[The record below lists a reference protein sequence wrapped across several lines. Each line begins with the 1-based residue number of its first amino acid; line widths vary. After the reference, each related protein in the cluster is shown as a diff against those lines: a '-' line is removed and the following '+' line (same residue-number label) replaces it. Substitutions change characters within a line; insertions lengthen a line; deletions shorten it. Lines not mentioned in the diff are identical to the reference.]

1 MLELRNERKHF
12 AKGRPAALALMLLL
26 TSPLA
31 IGAQQAP
38 AGDKPAAGGE
48 VVTVAAPGPLARLL
62 PGSLAGR
69 KATSELK
76 QVARDRL
83 SELVAD
89 KAAIYQEYLVS
100 SAVSRE
106 YSGARV
112 DVFETRNQFAALG
125 LFSFNCGAAQSWL
138 ADLELG
144 SGGAQLDGELL
155 FWKGNFFVRVT
166 DANQKPDR
174 GRRHES
180 LARAIAD
187 TIVPAG
193 SDVARPPLLDS
204 LPVSLPGVSLV
215 PQSRRYFLGPE
226 SLTTFIAHG
235 REIFEFVGDTE
246 AVAGEYTK
254 GEGDNG
260 GGSQGKGSDQTSGRG
275 GGGTRAAAIPIAS
288 PMKLV
293 IVECHT
299 PEFATDEMA
308 RVTSYF
314 SSLLE
319 GEQQQIVFKRT
330 GNYIVTAV
338 NVRDREFAEGLV
350 NSVQYPYTVK
360 WLRNPLWPTN
370 DPFRMQ
376 KTADM
381 LLSTFGLLGL
391 ILLTV
396 MIGGTVFGTTV
407 FLKRRKQQ
415 QEVFSDAGGMLRLD
429 IEPFA
434 LALPPKRS
442 EE

>member
-1 MLELRNERKHF
+1 MSF
-12 AKGRPAALALMLLL
+12 AKSKPAKLALILIL

-31 IGAQQAP
+31 IGAQEPP
-38 AGDKPAAGGE
+38 AGDKPAAGGK
-48 VVTVAAPGPLARLL
+48 VVTLAAPGPLARLL

-69 KATSELK
+69 KAISELK
-76 QVARDRL
+76 QVARDNL
-83 SELVAD
+83 SDLVAD
-89 KAAIYQEYLVS
+89 KAAIYQEYLVI
-100 SAVSRE
+100 SAGSRE

-112 DVFETRNQFAALG
+112 EVFETRNQFAAFG
-125 LFSFNCGAAQSWL
+125 LFTFNRGASL
-138 ADLELG
+138 TKPADVELG
-144 SGGAQLDGELL
+144 SGGSRLDGELL
-155 FWKGNFFVRVT
+155 FWKGNFFVRVI
-166 DANQKPDR
+166 DANQKTDR
-174 GRRHES
+174 RRSAGHEG

-187 TIVPAG
+187 MIIPAG
-193 SDVARPPLLDS
+193 SDFTRPPLFDS
-204 LPVSLPGVSLV
+204 LPASLPGASLV
-215 PQSRRYFLGPE
+215 PQSQRYFLGPE

-235 REIFEFVGDTE
+235 RKIFEFVGDTE
-246 AVAGEYTK
+246 AVSGEYTK
-254 GEGDNG
+254 GEGENG
-260 GGSQGKGSDQTSGRG
+260 GASQAKGSDQTLAK
-275 GGGTRAAAIPIAS
+275 GGGTTRSAAIPIAS

-308 RVTSYF
+308 RVTSYV
-314 SSLLE
+314 SSLPE
-319 GEQQQIVFKRT
+319 SEQQQIVFKRT
-330 GNYIVTAV
+330 GNYIIAAV

-396 MIGGTVFGTTV
+396 LIGGTVFGATV

-415 QEVFSDAGGMLRLD
+415 REVFSDAGGMLRLE

-434 LALPPKRS
+434 LALPPKRDK
-442 EE
+442 